1 MKQSPDSRSAGLRS
15 QKKQPAG
22 MSLDQF
28 VRKLALAAKRGPQ
41 LQFQLKSILLNS
53 LNNHMNQ
60 WFNGT

>member
-1 MKQSPDSRSAGLRS
+1 MKQSPDDQSGGVAK

-41 LQFQLKSILLNS
+41 LQLQLKSKLINS
-53 LNNHMNQ
+53 LNNFMNQ
-60 WFNGT
+60 QFTVA